1 MERPR
6 TKRAMALMDLD
17 TADGKCAGTRLERV
31 LTRVKLGATADSC
44 DDAEVQVSVARQR
57 TAATLYYAA
66 AATLNRCEPAL
77 QERCAQEISC
87 AIGVFAKSYPTH
99 CADVQDLLA
108 VENLVG
114 LLAQGDSRG
123 CAKLREVPCVDTV
136 FALAVGCTV
145 AEFCPIADALLS
157 TLVRNHGADAL
168 NVGATASALAFL
180 AGGGPDGTSLDDSG
194 ALVAA
199 GFLLDLGAGPDDV
212 ACLLLAAAADPNVKT
227 SRMPPLHLAAHSDS
241 VEIVESLAAHGAN
254 LDHKEPTWNGETALH
269 LACRR
274 GHFDVATALVALGA
288 STKIKSFSS
297 MTPMQTARAFKHDDL
312 AAWLKASS
320 EAGPKGKGG
329 KGGKKARHAQKL
341 APAERHE
348 QRLQEE
354 AAAEQ
359 AADEA
364 QQQRDVGE
372 AAGMKAALHAA
383 GEKATMV
390 ALPSMVDYAKL
401 SVSTEPHAGTTLFFN
416 VCLKTPPSDKVLIA
430 FRRDVARWLLAAHEA
445 YCTFSQNLGVH
456 LPPEPSRGEIFAAR
470 SIKEAPTFHGR
481 MKLRSG
487 VFPHDWL
494 C

>member
-1 MERPR
+1 
-6 TKRAMALMDLD
+6 
-17 TADGKCAGTRLERV
+17 
-31 LTRVKLGATADSC
+31 
-44 DDAEVQVSVARQR
+44 
-57 TAATLYYAA
+57 
-66 AATLNRCEPAL
+66 
-77 QERCAQEISC
+77 
-87 AIGVFAKSYPTH
+87 
-99 CADVQDLLA
+99 
-108 VENLVG
+108 
-114 LLAQGDSRG
+114 
-123 CAKLREVPCVDTV
+123 
-136 FALAVGCTV
+136 
-145 AEFCPIADALLS
+145 
-157 TLVRNHGADAL
+157 
-168 NVGATASALAFL
+168 VGATASALAFL

-199 GFLLDLGAGPDDV
+199 GFLLDLGAGPDDGGPEGHTPLMLAACDGNASMAKLLLESKASVDLRGGSPADPLYNPLSIACFRGHEKV
-212 ACLLLAAAADPNVKT
+212 ASLLLAAAADPNVKT

-241 VEIVESLAAHGAN
+241 VEIVESLAAHAAK

-341 APAERHE
+341 APAVAGSAAASKAVAASKAAAASKAVAASAAQLAEIEERHE

-364 QQQRDVGE
+364 QQQRVSDEEARLERVLEAEACKPKAGHPRSAAAAALAAAAAASFTQCEIELSLSLQRQPQDVGE

-416 VCLKTPPSDKVLIA
+416 VCLKTPPPSGKVLIA
-430 FRRDVARWLLAAHEA
+430 FRRGVARFSHLTPLAP
-445 YCTFSQNLGVH
+445 SP
-456 LPPEPSRGEIFAAR
+456 LPCYQLTPPAAR
-470 SIKEAPTFHGR
+470 E
-481 MKLRSG
+481 
-487 VFPHDWL
+487 
-494 C
+494 